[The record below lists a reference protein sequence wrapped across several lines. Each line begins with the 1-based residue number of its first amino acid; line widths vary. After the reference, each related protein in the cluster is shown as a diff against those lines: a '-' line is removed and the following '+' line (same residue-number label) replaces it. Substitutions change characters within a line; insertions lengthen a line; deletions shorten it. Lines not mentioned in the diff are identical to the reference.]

1 MEMAREEAILAQE
14 RQTKENQILVL
25 KMKEESAIRGDE
37 IEKNIQEDLSKRKEV
52 IGQVH
57 SQKDKT
63 RVMVQA
69 KKEENKNIRDE
80 VHKDLSEALQRKRE
94 EEAI

>member
-1 MEMAREEAILAQE
+1 
-14 RQTKENQILVL
+14 
-25 KMKEESAIRGDE
+25 
-37 IEKNIQEDLSKRKEV
+37 
-52 IGQVH
+52 
-57 SQKDKT
+57 
-63 RVMVQA
+63 MVQA